1 MKKILRAKLS
11 VLLNYMS
18 MMPQSKSN
26 GILSNLLLSTQQTET
41 DTVSKRMLFLLE
53 EKFLEFSASAVESGG
68 EGLVLSFEKV
78 SHPKSVSH
86 PK

>member
-53 EKFLEFSASAVESGG
+53 EKFLEVSASAV
-68 EGLVLSFEKV
+68 
-78 SHPKSVSH
+78 
-86 PK
+86 